1 MAKHGGCTSEQRGHI
16 NKKSVKA
23 EKSVVV
29 DLFEVGN
36 FARCHVH
43 IRLIKLGIS
52 WEFDAS
58 WKINLFRISNRF
70 TKIENISIIFKFDY
84 QPIKKHYPP

>member
-1 MAKHGGCTSEQRGHI
+1 MGGDGETRCGCTSEQRGHI

-29 DLFEVGN
+29 VLFEVGN

-43 IRLIKLGIS
+43 IRLIKLGFS
-52 WEFDAS
+52 
-58 WKINLFRISNRF
+58 
-70 TKIENISIIFKFDY
+70 
-84 QPIKKHYPP
+84 